1 LVNSGRPWK
10 IRKVIKTIIKVV
22 IEMGKFITIT
32 PESALDLIEKEP
44 EIAILDIRPEED
56 FVKEH
61 IPGAVNLDYDGHQ
74 FQSKVEKLDKTRP
87 YIIYCKSG
95 VRGGYFM
102 EKMLESGFIGAYN
115 ILGGFV
121 AWKISKLP
129 LTSD

>member
-1 LVNSGRPWK
+1 MR
-10 IRKVIKTIIKVV
+10 
-22 IEMGKFITIT
+22 KFITIS
-32 PESALDLIEKEP
+32 PESALDLMEKEP
-44 EIAILDIRPEED
+44 EIVILDIRPEED
-56 FVKEH
+56 FIKEH
-61 IPGAVNLDYDGHQ
+61 IPGAMNLDYDGHH

-102 EKMLESGFIGAYN
+102 EKMMESGFVGAYN